1 MSKKKKESFFWTS
14 YSDLMTNL
22 FFVMLMLFILAIAL
36 LHREVVK
43 IEKARAAT
51 EEQLKKVKEL
61 EKSIEH
67 IDAQYFEYV
76 DEYKRHTLRN
86 VNVSFKV
93 LSSNIN
99 DISDED
105 REKLLNAGIAI
116 QNFLRKA
123 KKEIPQAEYMLIV
136 EGQSSRDNYR
146 YNYELSY
153 ARALALVKFWSEN
166 NIKFDSLPCEVIISG
181 SGQSSK
187 FRNVPDVGSNTS
199 NQRFVIHIIPKPGV
213 IEYK

>member
-1 MSKKKKESFFWTS
+1 
-14 YSDLMTNL
+14 
-22 FFVMLMLFILAIAL
+22 
-36 LHREVVK
+36 
-43 IEKARAAT
+43 
-51 EEQLKKVKEL
+51 
-61 EKSIEH
+61 
-67 IDAQYFEYV
+67 
-76 DEYKRHTLRN
+76 
-86 VNVSFKV
+86 VSFRV

-99 DISDED
+99 DISNED
-105 REKLLNAGIAI
+105 REKLLNAGMAI
-116 QNFLRKA
+116 QEFLRKA
-123 KKEIPQAEYMLIV
+123 KKNIPQAEYMLIV